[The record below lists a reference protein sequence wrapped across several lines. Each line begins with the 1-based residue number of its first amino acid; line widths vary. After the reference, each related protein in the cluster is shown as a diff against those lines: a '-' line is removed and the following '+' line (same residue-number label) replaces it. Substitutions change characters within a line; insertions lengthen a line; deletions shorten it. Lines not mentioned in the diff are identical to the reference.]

1 MINGNIYK
9 IISRNTN
16 KIYIGSTTK
25 SLIKRLLGHE
35 KNYRSYKRGKM
46 NYITSFKILEY
57 GQYHIELI
65 ESIEFDTKN
74 ELLNREGYYIKK
86 YKDICVNQRIAGQ
99 TKQETNK
106 IYYIKMKE
114 KISIYK
120 KEYRI
125 QNRDKLN
132 EKQNEILTC
141 SCGKTYTRCNKLQ
154 HEKTK
159 YHISNSNIL
168 T

>member
-1 MINGNIYK
+1 MIVSMINGNIYK
-9 IISRNTN
+9 IVSQNTD

-35 KNYRSYKRGKM
+35 KDYRSYKRGKM
-46 NYITSFKILEY
+46 NYVTSFKILEY

-65 ESIEFDTKN
+65 ESVEFDTKD
-74 ELLNREGYYIKK
+74 ELRKLEGFYINKYRNICINR
-86 YKDICVNQRIAGQ
+86 CVAGQ

-106 IYYIKMKE
+106 IY
-114 KISIYK
+114 
-120 KEYRI
+120 RV

-132 EKQNEILTC
+132 KHNKQILNC
-141 SCGKTYTRCNKLQ
+141 LCGKTYTRCNKSN

-159 YHISNSNIL
+159 FHILNFNIS